1 MKNITDKSQFN
12 LTNAK
17 VQIHGSV
24 TFINFP
30 RDYHRT
36 LSGAVHYIAHTELVA
51 HQSAPG
57 EIFKVVAV
65 NYYISK
71 AYANASD
78 YTGSFH
84 NEAATEEQIASILA

>member
-17 VQIHGSV
+17 VQIFGSV

-30 RDYHRT
+30 RVELRS
-36 LSGAVHYIAHTELVA
+36 LSGAVHYPIHTELVA

-65 NYYISK
+65 TCYEAK
-71 AYANASD
+71 QYANASES
-78 YTGSFH
+78 TRSFH
-84 NEAATEEQIASILA
+84 NEPASDAQVASILA